1 MTDAQHTRVL
11 YDHPMSANCQKIHM
25 MLACLGLPYENIFV
39 DVLNGATKENGFT
52 QMNPMQQIPVLRDG
66 ADTIS
71 DSQAILV
78 YLAAQ
83 YGPEWADNTPIGMAK
98 IAEWLSFATKEVS
111 NGPQMARL
119 WHLTGEDSIDIDA
132 ATAAGLKVLTQ
143 LQSHLESKKWLC
155 LDRPTIADI
164 AVFPYIATARDGKL
178 PLDDYP
184 AVCAWLER
192 IRALPGYRPLEGSA
206 EMADKYQN
214 SKEAYA

>member
-1 MTDAQHTRVL
+1 MSAPQHMRVL

-25 MLACLGLPYENIFV
+25 MLACLDLHYQTVFV
-39 DVLNGATKENGFT
+39 DVLNGAAKDRVFS

-66 ADTIS
+66 THIVS

-83 YGPEWADNTPIGMAK
+83 YGPQWSDRTPIGMAK
-98 IAEWLSFATKEVS
+98 IAQWLSFAAKEVS

-119 WHLTGEDSIDIDA
+119 WHLTGEDGIDIGA
-132 ATAAGLKVLTQ
+132 ATAAGLKVLAR
-143 LQSHLESKKWLC
+143 LQTHLETRNWLC

-184 AVCAWLER
+184 AVCAWLKR
-192 IRALPGYRPLEGSA
+192 IRALPGYRPLTGSQD
-206 EMADKYQN
+206 MADKYQN